1 MNTADTNAVE
11 MILHLTKRSYA
22 LAHAIDEISTAMIC
36 PQAAHCVWPWH
47 TKSNE
52 ELNDLR
58 YQKKDL
64 TQRKAGI
71 DRDLNGLK
79 RDLGI
84 FPYHDGTVEVHR
96 PVKAT
101 LKPSVPA
108 SD

>member
-11 MILHLTKRSYA
+11 TILHLTNRSFA
-22 LAHAIDEISTAMIC
+22 LAHAIDEISTAI
-36 PQAAHCVWPWH
+36 ALGDEHA
-47 TKSNE
+47 TYKSNE

-58 YQKKDL
+58 YKLKDL
-64 TQRKAGI
+64 TKRKAGI

-84 FPYHDGTVEVHR
+84 YPYHDGTVTVLR

-101 LKPSVPA
+101 LAPSVPA

>member
-11 MILHLTKRSYA
+11 LILSLTKRSNA
-22 LAHAIDEISTAMIC
+22 LDRAREEVSIAIVLGDEEGTY
-36 PQAAHCVWPWH
+36 
-47 TKSNE
+47 KSNE

-58 YQKKDL
+58 YQEKDL
-64 TQRKAGI
+64 ARRKAGI
-71 DRDLNGLK
+71 DLDLNGLK

-101 LKPSVPA
+101 LKPAVPA